1 MLPPRALT
9 KVRFLL
15 GAVAIVVAAG
25 AGGARAQAQA
35 HDPDAYAIR
44 APNGVDE
51 AEFVSINGL
60 DQWITIRGRDRRKPV
75 VLILHGGPGQAQS
88 HLIQRMAPMEADFVV
103 VQWDQRGAGR
113 TLAHA
118 GGLVDSALDLKT
130 MVSDGLAVTE
140 YLRRHLHRDRI
151 VLLGFSWGSRL
162 GVEMAE
168 ARPSDY
174 AAFVGTGQA
183 AATQAVSDAWVYQ
196 HLLERATA
204 AGDAKGLADLRE
216 AGPPP
221 WKPEAGQKAYRASAP
236 YRGPEISLAEGAK
249 AAFTAPHW
257 TVSDVQ
263 ALARGRSAYKATQ
276 LERDLAAFDPDTFG
290 RSLAVPVIV
299 IDGADDLTTPAP
311 LAAAWARRLKAPKTA
326 FAVIADAGHQAL
338 ITHNAAFSEAL
349 KEKLSALGIRTN

>member
-1 MLPPRALT
+1 MLWAL
-9 KVRFLL
+9 
-15 GAVAIVVAAG
+15 AIVVVVG
-25 AGGARAQAQA
+25 PGGARALAQA
-35 HDPDAYAIR
+35 RDAEAIR
-44 APNGVDE
+44 VPGGVDE

-60 DQWITIRGRDRRKPV
+60 DQWITIRGQDRRKPV

-88 HLIQRMAPMEADFVV
+88 HLIQRMAPMERDFVV
-103 VQWDQRGAGR
+103 VQWDQRGAGK

-118 GGLVDSALDLKT
+118 GGLVDPAVDLKS
-130 MVSDGLAVTE
+130 MVSDGIAVTE
-140 YLRRHLHRDRI
+140 FLRSHLHRDRI

-162 GVEMAE
+162 GVEMTQ

-174 AAFVGTGQA
+174 AAYVGTGQA
-183 AATQAVSDAWVYQ
+183 AATQALSDAWVYE

-221 WKPEAGQKAYRASAP
+221 WKPEAAQKAYRASAP

-276 LERDLAAFDPDTFG
+276 LERDLSVFDPDTFG
-290 RSLAVPVIV
+290 GSLAVPVIV

-311 LAAAWARRLKAPKTA
+311 LAAAWVHRIKAPKTA
-326 FAVIADAGHQAL
+326 FVVIPDAGHQAML
-338 ITHNAAFSEAL
+338 THNAAFSEAL
-349 KEKLSALGIRTN
+349 KEQLRALHIPTK

>member
-1 MLPPRALT
+1 MPPPRALT
-9 KVRFLL
+9 KMGLLL
-15 GAVAIVVAAG
+15 GAVAIIVVAG
-25 AGGARAQAQA
+25 AYGARALAQA
-35 HDPDAYAIR
+35 HDADAYAIR

-51 AEFVSINGL
+51 AGFVSINGL
-60 DQWITIRGRDRRKPV
+60 DQWITIRGQDVRKPV
-75 VLILHGGPGQAQS
+75 VLVLHGGPGQAQS
-88 HLIQRMAPMEADFVV
+88 HLIQRMAPMERDFVV
-103 VQWDQRGAGR
+103 VQWDQRGAGK

-118 GGLVDSALDLKT
+118 GGLVDPAVDLKT

-162 GVEMAE
+162 GVEMAQ
-168 ARPSDY
+168 ARPTDY
-174 AAFVGTGQA
+174 AAYVGTGQA

-204 AGDAKGLADLRE
+204 AGDAKGLVDLRE
-216 AGPPP
+216 AGAPP
-221 WKPEAGQKAYRASAP
+221 WQPEAGQKTYRASAP

-249 AAFTAPHW
+249 AAFTAPNW

-276 LERDLAAFDPDTFG
+276 LERDLSTFDPDAFG

-299 IDGADDLTTPAP
+299 IDGAEDLTTPAP
-311 LAAAWARRLKAPKTA
+311 LAATWVRRLKAPKAA
-326 FAVIADAGHQAL
+326 FAVIPDAGHQAL
-338 ITHNAAFSEAL
+338 ITHNAAFSEVL
-349 KEKLSALGIRTN
+349 KVKLSALGIRTN

>member
-1 MLPPRALT
+1 MGL
-9 KVRFLL
+9 LL
-15 GAVAIVVAAG
+15 GALAIVVVAG
-25 AGGARAQAQA
+25 ADGARALAQA
-35 HDPDAYAIR
+35 READASAIR
-44 APNGVDE
+44 VPTGVDE

-60 DQWITIRGRDRRKPV
+60 DQWITIRGQDRRKPV

-88 HLIQRMAPMEADFVV
+88 HLIQRMAPMERDFVV
-103 VQWDQRGAGR
+103 VQWDQRGAGK

-118 GGLVDSALDLKT
+118 GGLVDTAVDLKT

-162 GVEMAE
+162 GVEMAQ

-174 AAFVGTGQA
+174 AAYVGTGQA
-183 AATQAVSDAWVYQ
+183 AATQALSDAWVYE

-221 WKPEAGQKAYRASAP
+221 WKPEASQKAYRASAP
-236 YRGPEISLAEGAK
+236 YRGPEVSLAEGAK

-257 TVSDVQ
+257 TVADVQ

-276 LERDLAAFDPDTFG
+276 LERDLSVFDQGTFG
-290 RSLAVPVIV
+290 ESFAVPVIV
-299 IDGADDLTTPAP
+299 IDGAEDLTTPAP
-311 LAAAWARRLKAPKTA
+311 LAAAWVRRVRAPKTA
-326 FAVIADAGHQAL
+326 FAVIPDAGHQAM